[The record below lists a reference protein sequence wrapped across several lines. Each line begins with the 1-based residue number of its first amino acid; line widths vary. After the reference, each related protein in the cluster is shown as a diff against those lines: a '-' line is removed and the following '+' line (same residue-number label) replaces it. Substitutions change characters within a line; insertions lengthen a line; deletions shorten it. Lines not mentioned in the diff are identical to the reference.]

1 MKRHREKTA
10 NTNHRD
16 GPETDSSLM
25 ALRKNQP
32 CLPENCSL

>member
-1 MKRHREKTA
+1 MKKLREKKP
-10 NTNHRD
+10 NTNHRQ

-32 CLPENCSL
+32 C